1 MIIIQINSVYFPS
14 GLNRPRIPSISHVLG
29 SLPSLA
35 CTPAIAQQ
43 YPFAISDQQA
53 LLGTTQEDFISN
65 VAASW
70 LDNSDLLEN
79 QLIKE
84 INSRINEMVRRYRD
98 LNIFFVKQKPR
109 SLVLKRLREAL
120 QCYIYGFFQGCAILC
135 RSTLEKAL
143 GERINKVRDQE
154 PIS

>member
-1 MIIIQINSVYFPS
+1 MILGSFFMDYINRPYFIEKFPYVTWFWHHACNCFCWVGSIKRGICGHFKPEQKWMIIIQINSVYFPS

-84 INSRINEMVRRYRD
+84 FNSRIKEYV
-98 LNIFFVKQKPR
+98 
-109 SLVLKRLREAL
+109 
-120 QCYIYGFFQGCAILC
+120 
-135 RSTLEKAL
+135 
-143 GERINKVRDQE
+143 
-154 PIS
+154 